1 MVNRFTLNEKK
12 GELGGASDSP
22 FSGES
27 AAGLYVPR
35 VPGNGVERK
44 ELGDLPRR
52 HGALHVLFVGQ
63 NENRCV
69 L

>member
-1 MVNRFTLNEKK
+1 M
-12 GELGGASDSP
+12 SDSP
-22 FSGES
+22 FSSES
-27 AAGLYVPR
+27 AAGLNVPR

-44 ELGDLPRR
+44 ELGDLPCC

-63 NENRCV
+63 NENRCI